1 MAFDGMGAFGG
12 AQTAT
17 DTSAAG
23 ARKAKARR
31 PLGTAAGLTLALA
44 LSGCGFGSTV
54 GSVVGGTVG
63 GAVDLVVRA
72 EGGPADLED
81 LR

>member
-1 MAFDGMGAFGG
+1 MSVFRTGVSRTDGLRTTML
-12 AQTAT
+12 
-17 DTSAAG
+17 AA
-23 ARKAKARR
+23 
-31 PLGTAAGLTLALA
+31 ALV
-44 LSGCGFGSTV
+44 LSGCGVGATV